1 MKDLQ
6 WIDDIVLENRSFTH
20 DAAVNT
26 ECSVGGAE
34 LPKGCA
40 AVIYRLLAGSAAE
53 KGYKGLAEKIEKY
66 LSGGD
71 NFPALQFDVSDEKTL
86 ACIIAGSLE
95 NYGGLT
101 GEEKNFIAGSRAV
114 VSGMAMYVCSM
125 ARAALKN
132 ADIAVSMNLEAIR
145 GELGA
150 FDRRLHELARPY
162 PGQIES
168 AENVRR
174 ITAGSQLTTDAGRYA
189 FGYDKK
195 PRVQDAICVRATPQ
209 THGGARDIFHWCE
222 AQVLADWNGNSSSLY
237 RTEYAMDVLATALA
251 DLAHI
256 SERRSF
262 RLNDTRLSYGLPM
275 NLVPDE
281 LGINYGFPIVQ
292 STQAAETAELKLLTL
307 PSAAIKRENK
317 SYAYY
322 AVCKMFELIMKLNR
336 VMAVEMLMSAQGLD
350 IVHAKIPDFAFGAGT
365 EAAYKRLRQDISM
378 MDENRFVAPD
388 MIRAEKLVSG
398 RAILEAVEAAVG
410 ELK

>member
-1 MKDLQ
+1 MKDFE
-6 WIDDIVLENRSFTH
+6 WISRAVSQRGEPAR
-20 DAAVNT
+20 AASVNT
-26 ECSVGGAE
+26 ECSIGRSA
-34 LPKGCA
+34 LPLECA
-40 AVIYRLLAGSAAE
+40 RVIYNLLMQSAAE
-53 KGYKGLAEKIEKY
+53 NGCGGLAEKIERRLKAQDH
-66 LSGGD
+66 LPE
-71 NFPALQFDVSDEKTL
+71 FPFDIADEGTL
-86 ACIIAGSLE
+86 TQNIIDSIDKAEPLTE
-95 NYGGLT
+95 EERNYILRGRFVT
-101 GEEKNFIAGSRAV
+101 Q
-114 VSGMAMYVCSM
+114 GMAMYICFM
-125 ARAALKN
+125 AHAALKN

-150 FDRRLHELARPY
+150 FDKRLHELARPY

-222 AQVLADWNGNSSSLY
+222 SQVLADWNERSFSLY
-237 RTEYAMDVLATALA
+237 RTEYAMDALATALA
-251 DLAHI
+251 DVAHI

-322 AVCKMFELIMKLNR
+322 AACKMFELIMKLNR
-336 VMAVEMLMSAQGLD
+336 VMAMEMLMSAQALD

-365 EAAYKRLRQDISM
+365 AAAYKRIRQDISM

-388 MIRAEKLVSG
+388 MICAEKLAHCGAV
-398 RAILEAVEAAVG
+398 IQAVEDAVG
-410 ELK
+410 KLN

>member
-1 MKDLQ
+1 MILLIQ
-6 WIDDIVLENRSFTH
+6 
-20 DAAVNT
+20 
-26 ECSVGGAE
+26 
-34 LPKGCA
+34 
-40 AVIYRLLAGSAAE
+40 YRRPP
-53 KGYKGLAEKIEKY
+53 
-66 LSGGD
+66 SGD
-71 NFPALQFDVSDEKTL
+71 T
-86 ACIIAGSLE
+86 
-95 NYGGLT
+95 T
-101 GEEKNFIAGSRAV
+101 G
-114 VSGMAMYVCSM
+114 
-125 ARAALKN
+125 
-132 ADIAVSMNLEAIR
+132 
-145 GELGA
+145 
-150 FDRRLHELARPY
+150 
-162 PGQIES
+162 
-168 AENVRR
+168 
-174 ITAGSQLTTDAGRYA
+174 
-189 FGYDKK
+189 
-195 PRVQDAICVRATPQ
+195 
-209 THGGARDIFHWCE
+209 
-222 AQVLADWNGNSSSLY
+222 
-237 RTEYAMDVLATALA
+237 
-251 DLAHI
+251 
-256 SERRSF
+256 F